1 MPDLNWWLE
10 QHFYLLTLFYFNI
23 LPRSHIY
30 VQSISQ
36 MEFSIFSW
44 KSHKRIQ
51 LWRVFFTLGEIYVYY
66 IYILALYTI
75 IYVYTC
81 AFRFFTFRESRSGE
95 NFTELFL
102 FQCSTEEIRDD
113 YFRLDH
119 FWISISREDRT
130 RRNNTMIIW

>member
-23 LPRSHIY
+23 LPGSHIY

-36 MEFSIFSW
+36 MEFWIFSW

-66 IYILALYTI
+66 IYILASYTI

-81 AFRFFTFRESRSGE
+81 AFRFFTLRESRSGE
-95 NFTELFL
+95 NFTEMFL
-102 FQCSTEEIRDD
+102 FQPRK
-113 YFRLDH
+113 H
-119 FWISISREDRT
+119 A
-130 RRNNTMIIW
+130 MIIFVSITFGSIHSIYPEKTEPEVITLW